1 MSLDI
6 VKKHLLKSF
15 TVTAKIQVKIRN
27 SFNILNCDHLCKNR
41 LSPCAITVVV
51 RNISFVVPTVVF
63 RDGTIQEGDALM
75 RHIKNIKISRYIAI
89 FIKLS
94 DQI

>member
-6 VKKHLLKSF
+6 VKKHLLKIF

-27 SFNILNCDHLCKNR
+27 SLIVTISAKIDYLR
-41 LSPCAITVVV
+41 ARITVVV

-63 RDGTIQEGDALM
+63 RDGTIQGGAVSM
-75 RHIKNIKISRYIAI
+75 HHIKNIKISRCIAI
-89 FIKLS
+89 FIKLN